1 MKTALLLT
9 APLMFVAACSQ
20 PTANSS
26 NATKA
31 DPSNASAIAANTRA
45 DGSVIDESKPHEHT
59 AETAHDKPMDMA
71 MMKPAAGDSEAT
83 RGSKAAMMKMMSGM
97 PAYTGDADVDFN
109 KQMRGHHVAAIE
121 MAEVQLKHG
130 KDPESRTLARE
141 IIAAQNKEIGG
152 IDAWLAKRGQ

>member
-1 MKTALLLT
+1 MKNALLLT
-9 APLMFVAACSQ
+9 APLLFVAACAQ
-20 PTANSS
+20 PTG
-26 NATKA
+26 NAAQA
-31 DPSNASAIAANTRA
+31 DTSNASAIAANTRA
-45 DGSVIDESKPHEHT
+45 DGTVIDESKPHEHT

-71 MMKPAAGDSEAT
+71 MMKAAAGDSEAT
-83 RGSKAAMMKMMSGM
+83 RGSKAAMMKMMHGM

-130 KDPESRTLARE
+130 KDIESRALAQE
-141 IIAAQNKEIGG
+141 IIDAQKKEIAE